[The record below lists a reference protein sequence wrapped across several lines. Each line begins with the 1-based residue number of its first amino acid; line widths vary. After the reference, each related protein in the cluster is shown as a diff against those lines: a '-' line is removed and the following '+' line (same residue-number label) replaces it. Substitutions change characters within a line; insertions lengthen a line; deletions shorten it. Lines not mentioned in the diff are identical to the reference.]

1 MRFRLFAGS
10 LPSRTAD
17 GAVLALLP
25 LTLAAGLSA
34 CGGSAS
40 TPAAT
45 RGAGGRGSA
54 EAREV
59 KVSPAVEDRL
69 VRAITVAGTLAAEEQ
84 VTLSL
89 KVTGR
94 LNDLYVDLGSP
105 VTKGQVIARLTPTDF
120 VLRES
125 QAEAA
130 LQQARVRLGLSP
142 QGDDDKIDIDQTGVV
157 RQARAV
163 MDEARLTKDRAE
175 TFVKRG
181 IAARADLDA
190 ADAALKVAEARH
202 QDSLEEVRNRQAL
215 LEQRRSELELAR
227 QALRD
232 TQLTSPLDGI
242 VRERHVTVGQYLA
255 AGSPAVTIVRMHPLR
270 LRVSVPEREAA
281 SVRPNQTV
289 RVTAEG
295 NPKVYEARIARI
307 SPAIDESTRSLM
319 VEAEVPNPRSELRPG
334 SFASAEI
341 VTAAAE
347 KAILVPD
354 SALVSF
360 AGVDKIL
367 VVKDGKVSEKRV
379 TTGRRDNGRVEIT
392 AGLAAGDP
400 VIVEPGSLVEG
411 DPVRTTGSLAG
422 SRGPAPASAR

>member
-1 MRFRLFAGS
+1 MRFRFLAGS
-10 LPSRTAD
+10 LT
-17 GAVLALLP
+17 LALS
-25 LTLAAGLSA
+25 LAA

-40 TPAAT
+40 TQGGG
-45 RGAGGRGSA
+45 RGAGAQGGRGETRDVS
-54 EAREV
+54 
-59 KVSPAVEDRL
+59 VSPAVEDRL

-94 LNDLYVDLGSP
+94 LNELFVDLGSP
-105 VTKGQVIARLTPTDF
+105 VTRGQVIARLMPTDF
-120 VLRES
+120 SLRVS

-142 QGDDDKIDIDQTGVV
+142 QGDPSQDDAAKVDIEQTSVV

-163 MDEARLTKDRAE
+163 LDEARLTKDRTE

-190 ADAALKVAEARH
+190 ADAALKVAEGRY
-202 QDSLEEVRNRQAL
+202 QDSLEEVRNRQAIL
-215 LEQRRSELELAR
+215 DQRRSELELAR

-232 TQLTSPLDGI
+232 TTLTSPLDGI
-242 VRERHVTVGQYLA
+242 IRERHVTVGQYLA
-255 AGSPAVTIVRMHPLR
+255 AGSPAVTVVRMHPLR

-281 SVRPNQTV
+281 SVRLNQTV
-289 RVTAEG
+289 HVTAEG

-379 TTGRRDNGRVEIT
+379 TTGRREGGRVEIT

-411 DPVRTTGSLAG
+411 DSVRVTGNLAG
-422 SRGPAPASAR
+422 ARTPAPAAAR

>member
-1 MRFRLFAGS
+1 LI
-10 LPSRTAD
+10 
-17 GAVLALLP
+17 LALG
-25 LTLAAGLSA
+25 LAA

-40 TPAAT
+40 TSAGT
-45 RGAGGRGSA
+45 RGTDGRDGRGSA
-54 EAREV
+54 EARTV
-59 KVSPAVEDRL
+59 KVTPAVEDRL

-94 LNDLYVDLGSP
+94 LNELFVDLGSP

-120 VLRES
+120 SLRVN

-142 QGDDDKIDIDQTGVV
+142 QGDDDKVEIEQTGVV

-163 MDEARLTKDRAE
+163 MDEARLTKDRTE

-190 ADAALKVAEARH
+190 ADAALKVAEGRY
-202 QDSLEEVRNRQAL
+202 QDSLEEVRNRQAV

-232 TQLTSPLDGI
+232 TSLTSPLDGI

-255 AGSPAVTIVRMHPLR
+255 AGSPAVTVVRMNPLR
-270 LRVSVPEREAA
+270 LRMSVPERESA
-281 SVRPNQTV
+281 SVRLHQTV

-295 NPKVYEARIARI
+295 NPKVYEARIARV

-379 TTGRRDNGRVEIT
+379 TTGRREGGRIEIT

-411 DPVRTTGSLAG
+411 DAVRASSSLAG
-422 SRGPAPASAR
+422 ARGPTPASTR